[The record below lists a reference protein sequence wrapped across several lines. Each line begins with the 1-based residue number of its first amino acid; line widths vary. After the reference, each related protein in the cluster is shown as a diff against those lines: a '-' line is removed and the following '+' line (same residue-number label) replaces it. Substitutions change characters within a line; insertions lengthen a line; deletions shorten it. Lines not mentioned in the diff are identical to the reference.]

1 MPTPIIP
8 EGDEGRISGRDLA
21 REEIDRLTDKPDTSG
36 NTPAG
41 PVKGKGEHLPPDP
54 VDVAKDGQG

>member
-1 MPTPIIP
+1 MPTPVPPP
-8 EGDEGRISGRDLA
+8 EGDEGRVPGFPESRVPAD
-21 REEIDRLTDKPDTSG
+21 PPNTSG
-36 NTPAG
+36 NKPAG